1 MYPYTPVNVT
11 SAETVHTG
19 LSSAKTADKI
29 TKKRIWTDSEMRM
42 IEDTTINRE
51 KAFDVDALTRLI
63 VSVQTYTILGKLKIT
78 SKDDNMHKQLIL
90 NITQKLK
97 DLDLISRLRGSM
109 PSLKK
114 HGSVYFQK
122 RYLEGTTTETE
133 VRSITSLQKL
143 EYVEKYENPLNADE
157 YYLFQ
162 NVKISK
168 DWQNPLSTS
177 TEAKKVWY
185 IKGGSTEAAKNKH
198 ISLVKDI
205 VVDLADIIEIKNNE
219 SGESSLTACLSEIF
233 IKHLIFMHFPN
244 LVALVVSPNTMFTH
258 STKEEDGIP
267 QPPDSQMGDSNPT
280 EFARLNNAY
289 TSFKTNMQTT
299 LNDLEADWMNKGS
312 ISKPDTIK
320 AEIMESAQALN
331 PEMLNTMLDRLN
343 REIAFALT
351 FPLSLLDAQGAELST
366 SRNILTTMSIV
377 MKGIQDQYVTLVQD
391 IINDQ
396 FMEAEAGI
404 VFSFSELDPRDAKDL
419 ADVEKLHADI
429 IKIFW
434 EFGAS
439 EEDIKA
445 LSSKY
450 KLLQEPTLGGEGVV
464 KSEAVNL
471 DEYSASDIALAGRSI
486 ARIMDDSEVEEK
498 VQLMD

>member
-1 MYPYTPVNVT
+1 
-11 SAETVHTG
+11 
-19 LSSAKTADKI
+19 
-29 TKKRIWTDSEMRM
+29 M

-63 VSVQTYTILGKLKIT
+63 VSVQTYTILGKQKIT
-78 SKDDNMHKQLIL
+78 SKDDNKHKQLIL

-109 PSLKK
+109 PNLKK
-114 HGSVYFQK
+114 HGSVFFQK
-122 RYLEGTTTETE
+122 RYLEGTTAETE
-133 VRSITSLQKL
+133 VRPIASIQKL
-143 EYVEKYENPLNADE
+143 EYVEKYENPMNADE

-168 DWQNPLSTS
+168 DWKNPLSSLT
-177 TEAKKVWY
+177 AAQRVWY
-185 IKGGSTEAAKNKH
+185 IKGGKVEAAKYTH
-198 ISLVKDI
+198 LSLKNDI
-205 VVDLADIIEIKNNE
+205 VVDLADIIEIRNNE

-267 QPPDSQMGDSNPT
+267 QPPSSQMEESNPT
-280 EFARLNNAY
+280 EYARLNNAY
-289 TSFKTNMQTT
+289 TSFKTNMQTM
-299 LNDLEADWMNKGS
+299 LNNLEAEWNNKGS
-312 ISKPDTIK
+312 LSKPDTIK

-331 PEMLNTMLDRLN
+331 PAMLNTMLDRLN

-351 FPLSLLDAQGAELST
+351 FPLALLDAQGAELST
-366 SRNILTTMSIV
+366 SRNIQSTMSIV
-377 MKGIQDQYVTLVQD
+377 MKGIQDQYVALVQA

-396 FMEAEAGI
+396 FPEAEAAGI

-429 IKIFW
+429 IKIFC
-434 EFGAS
+434 EVGAS

-450 KLLQEPTLGGEGVV
+450 SLLEDPTLGGEGIV
-464 KSEAVNL
+464 KSGDV
-471 DEYSASDIALAGRSI
+471 DGYSEEDMALAGRSI
-486 ARIMDDSEVEEK
+486 ARIMDDSKGEEEA
-498 VQLMD
+498 QLVDKGT

>member
-1 MYPYTPVNVT
+1 
-11 SAETVHTG
+11 
-19 LSSAKTADKI
+19 
-29 TKKRIWTDSEMRM
+29 M
-42 IEDTTINRE
+42 IEDTTVNRE

-63 VSVQTYTILGKLKIT
+63 VSVQTYTILGKGEIT
-78 SKDDNMHKQLIL
+78 SNDDNMHKQLIL
-90 NITQKLK
+90 NVTQKLK

-109 PSLKK
+109 PSLRK
-114 HGSVYFQK
+114 HGSVFFQK
-122 RYLEGTTTETE
+122 RYLEGTTTGTE
-133 VRSITSLQKL
+133 VKPITSLQTLK
-143 EYVEKYENPLNADE
+143 YVEKYENPLNADE

-168 DWQNPLSTS
+168 DWLNPLSTL
-177 TEAKKVWY
+177 TTAKKVWY
-185 IKGGSTEAAKNKH
+185 IKGGSAEAAKYTH
-198 ISLVKDI
+198 LSREKDI
-205 VVDLADIIEIKNNE
+205 VVDLADVIEIKNNE

-267 QPPDSQMGDSNPT
+267 QPPSSQMEESNPI

-289 TSFKTNMQTT
+289 TSFKTNMQSM
-299 LNDLEADWMNKGS
+299 LNNLEADWNNKGVV
-312 ISKPDTIK
+312 SKPDTIK

-396 FMEAEAGI
+396 FPEAEAAGI
-404 VFSFSELDPRDAKDL
+404 VFSFTELNPRDAKDL

-429 IKIFW
+429 IKLFW

-450 KLLQEPTLGGEGVV
+450 HLLEEPTLGGEGIV

-471 DEYSASDIALAGRSI
+471 DEYSEGDIALAGRAIASI
-486 ARIMDDSEVEEK
+486 MNDAEEEEA
-498 VQLMD
+498 QLGD